1 MSDIQEFTAAPVAIT
16 ATTPPPHDLVMGVA
30 NVLEGARTIALRKW
44 DKDRCDLYHVAERA
58 WRAQAM
64 AVPLAAVTAQLRR
77 VVPDGKLLT
86 YQDQEGRTR
95 ADIAAKFTEARDAL
109 LAGNTALT
117 RQAGDMQASHLEDSP
132 RTAAPLIIGDNEDEP
147 PTTAVTN
154 ISLAHLLGLDL
165 SYDEWQRK
173 SLCAQTDPEAFFPE
187 KGGST
192 RDAKRI
198 CQRCPVIGD
207 CLNAA
212 LANDE
217 RFGIWGGLSER
228 ERRRLKRN
236 LEAANG
242 AADADEDLDEDDEL
256 DELDEDD
263 LDADDDDLSVVDEG
277 SDDDAL
283 GLDFNLDSLDDFNA
297 DIRKAG

>member
-1 MSDIQEFTAAPVAIT
+1 MNDVQETTASPITIT

-64 AVPLAAVTAQLRR
+64 VVPLAAVTAQLRR
-77 VVPDGKLLT
+77 VVPDGKLLS

-95 ADIAAKFTEARDAL
+95 ADIAAKFIEAREAL
-109 LAGNTALT
+109 LAGNTALADQT
-117 RQAGDMQASHLEDSP
+117 GDVQTSRLEDSTRDEP
-132 RTAAPLIIGDNEDEP
+132 PLIIGDNEDEQA
-147 PTTAVTN
+147 TTAVTN

-165 SYDEWQRK
+165 SDDQWERK

-212 LANDE
+212 LSRDE

-228 ERRRLKRN
+228 ERRRLKRS
-236 LEAANG
+236 LEAASG
-242 AADADEDLDEDDEL
+242 VADPAAADSDDIDDLDEDEL
-256 DELDEDD
+256 DIDDENDD
-263 LDADDDDLSVVDEG
+263 LDDVDA
-277 SDDDAL
+277 DAL
-283 GLDFNLDSLDDFNA
+283 DLDFDLGSLDDYDD

>member
-1 MSDIQEFTAAPVAIT
+1 MNDVQEFTAAPVINS
-16 ATTPPPHDLVMGVA
+16 ATTLPPHDLVMGVA
-30 NVLEGARTIALRKW
+30 NVLDGARTIALRKW

-64 AVPLAAVTAQLRR
+64 VVPLAAVTAQLRR

-95 ADIAAKFTEARDAL
+95 ADVAAKFTEAREAL
-109 LAGNTALT
+109 LAGNTALA
-117 RQAGDMQASHLEDSP
+117 RQTGDMQAPHREDSA
-132 RTAAPLIIGDNEDEP
+132 RADAPLIIGDNEDEP

-165 SYDEWQRK
+165 SDDQWQRK

-236 LEAANG
+236 LEAAAHG
-242 AADADEDLDEDDEL
+242 AAAPSDVDDIDEDL
-256 DELDEDD
+256 DELDEDGLDVDDDSDD
-263 LDADDDDLSVVDEG
+263 LDYV
-277 SDDDAL
+277 DDDAL
-283 GLDFNLDSLDDFNA
+283 GLDFDLDSLNDFDD